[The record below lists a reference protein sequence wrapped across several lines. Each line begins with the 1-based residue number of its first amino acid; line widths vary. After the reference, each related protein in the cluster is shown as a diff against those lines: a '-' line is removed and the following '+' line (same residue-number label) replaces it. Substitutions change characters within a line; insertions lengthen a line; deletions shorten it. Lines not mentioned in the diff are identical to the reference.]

1 MDGGAVFERERE
13 LGCVAALAA
22 DVVDGAGGTIV
33 FEGQPGL
40 GKSTVLLEACREAA
54 EQGRLRTVRFCC
66 GELEQELAWV
76 AMRGLLGEIHAPAP
90 GDVFATAHALFA
102 RLARLA
108 EEEPLLLVLDDAH
121 WCDAPSLQALSYLQR
136 RLHALPAGLIVAM
149 RPPAANAEHALL
161 ERLQG
166 GPDTEVHRLTGLG
179 ADSVSALIRRGWF
192 PDADPRF
199 CQACHE
205 LTAGNPF
212 YVRELLI
219 ELRHRG
225 IDAGGTLLELGEV
238 TPPTVLNSLLVRLD
252 RLTSSGATPLAR
264 AAAVLGDGVTLSQ
277 AAALA
282 EINEPGSAEALDE
295 LSAAELLAPGEPL
308 RFVHPLVRTAIYSSI
323 PPGRRA
329 QQHARAAELLDAGR
343 AQAEIVASHLLYAPR
358 AAAAGTVEMLRAAAA
373 RANAQGAPQ
382 SAVRY
387 LRRALEEPPASG
399 DRVDV
404 LVELAHAETAVGDQN
419 SVSHLAEALELA
431 GDDRRRAAILLDLG
445 WAQHHA
451 ARFRKAADSF
461 ERGLCVARRLP
472 DHELEASLEAGYL
485 AAATL
490 DSQRVGDALRRI
502 EVIEKRSA
510 RIDDPGDR
518 MLLAQVL
525 VTRTMAAA
533 PRREIVELAQR
544 LWADGRLLRDEG
556 ADSQAL
562 WHVIGALSWA
572 DAYEPALGAID
583 LVLEAAADR
592 GLILAQARARF
603 ARAWPH
609 YWMGRLRDASA
620 DASAAI
626 EIWHGGL
633 ETYLPAA
640 VYWFGLAEL
649 ELENSA
655 TAEAALGL
663 TGPPQRW
670 EGTGMMG
677 FIHSLRGHLALRAG
691 DAEAAL
697 GAFQACGCVMET
709 LRIVSP
715 SVMPW
720 RSDAAQ
726 ALLVLGE
733 AERAAELAEEELR
746 LARACGGSRA
756 EGVALRVCGLSTG
769 GDAGIELLREAVG
782 MQALSGAVLEQARA
796 EIDLGAAIRRGGR
809 RRGARPHLRAGLE
822 LAQAAGAT
830 GLAHRAETELRAAG
844 GRGRRATDTGAGLLT
859 ASERRVAELAAQG
872 YSNRNIAGLLQIS
885 VKGVEWHLHQSYR
898 KLDISGRAQLGP
910 ALFTEPGWADARRP
924 RQLFLA
930 GAVPKT

>member
-1 MDGGAVFERERE
+1 MDRGQVFEREHE
-13 LGCVAALAA
+13 LAGMAALAA

-33 FEGQPGL
+33 IEGQPGL
-40 GKSTVLLEACREAA
+40 GKSTVLSEACRLAA
-54 EQGRLRTVRFCC
+54 EHRRLRTARFCC

-76 AMRGLLGEIHAPAP
+76 AMRGLLGEISTAARN
-90 GDVFATAHALFA
+90 DVFATVHALFA
-102 RLARLA
+102 LLVRLA

-121 WCDAPSLQALSYLQR
+121 WCDAPSLQALNYLQR

-149 RPPAANAEHALL
+149 RPPAVSAEHALL

-166 GPDTEVHRLTGLG
+166 GPDTEVHRLSGLG
-179 ADSVSALIRRGWF
+179 AASVSALIRTRWF
-192 PDADPRF
+192 SDADLRF

-205 LTAGNPF
+205 VTAGNPF
-212 YVRELLI
+212 YLRELLI

-225 IDAGGTLLELGEV
+225 IDPDGSFLELGDV
-238 TPPTVLNSLLVRLD
+238 TPPTVLNALRVRLD
-252 RLTSSGATPLAR
+252 RLIGVGVTPLAR
-264 AAAVLGDGVTLSQ
+264 AAAVLGDGTSLRQ

-282 EINEPGSAEALDE
+282 EIDEDGSAEALDT
-295 LSAAELLAPGEPL
+295 LSAAEVLAPGEPL
-308 RFVHPLVRTAIYSSI
+308 RFVHPLVRTAIYASI

-329 QQHARAAELLDAGR
+329 QQHARAAELLAAGHAR
-343 AQAEIVASHLLYAPR
+343 AEVVASHLLHAPR
-358 AAAAGTVEMLRAAAA
+358 VSSAATVETLRAAAA

-387 LRRALEEPPASG
+387 LRRALEEPPPSA
-399 DRVDV
+399 DHVDV
-404 LVELAHAETAVGDQN
+404 LVELAHAETAVGDQS
-419 SVSHLAEALELA
+419 SVADLAEALELA
-431 GDDRRRAAILLDLG
+431 DDDRRRATVLLDLG

-451 ARFRKAADSF
+451 GRFRNAADSF
-461 ERGLCVARRLP
+461 EHGLSLARRLP
-472 DHELEASLEAGYL
+472 DPELEASLEAGYL
-485 AAATL
+485 VAATL
-490 DSQRVGDALRRI
+490 DSERVGDALRRI

-510 RIDDPGDR
+510 QIEHPGDR

-525 VTRTMAAA
+525 FTRTMAAA
-533 PRREIVELAQR
+533 PRREIVELAER
-544 LWADGRLLRDEG
+544 LWADGRLLRDDG

-562 WHVIGALSWA
+562 WQVIGALSWA
-572 DAYEPALGAID
+572 DAYELALRAID
-583 LVLEAAADR
+583 LVLEAAGDR
-592 GLILAQARARF
+592 GLVLAQARARY

-609 YWMGRLRDASA
+609 YWMGRLREASA
-620 DASAAI
+620 DAWAAI

-649 ELENSA
+649 ELENTA
-655 TAEAALGL
+655 TAEAALAL

-670 EGTGMMG
+670 ESTGMMG
-677 FIHSLRGHLALRAG
+677 FIHSLSGHLALRAG
-691 DAEAAL
+691 HAEAAVA
-697 GAFQACGCVMET
+697 AFEACGRVMET
-709 LRIVSP
+709 LCIVSP

-726 ALLVLGE
+726 ALLVVGQ

-756 EGVALRVCGLSTG
+756 EGVALRVCGLCAG
-769 GDAGIELLREAVG
+769 GDAAIELLRKAVE

-796 EIDLGAAIRRGGR
+796 EIDLGAAVRRAGR
-809 RRGARPHLRAGLE
+809 RRSARPHLRAGLE

-844 GRGRRATDTGAGLLT
+844 GRGRRATDTGLGVLT

-872 YSNRNIAGLLQIS
+872 YSNRNIAGLLHIS
-885 VKGVEWHLHQSYR
+885 IKGVEWHLHQSYR
-898 KLDISGRAQLGP
+898 KLDITGRAQLRT
-910 ALFTEPGWADARRP
+910 AL
-924 RQLFLA
+924 LS
-930 GAVPKT
+930 